1 MREQRW
7 LLPPVW
13 FTVETSIVVDSAT
26 ICVVVIV
33 VVNGCVVSVVNGLVV
48 VVDSATICVV
58 VVVVVNGCVVSV
70 VNGLVVVVVIF
81 SLVYNICDSVDGSK

>member
-7 LLPPVW
+7 LLPLVW

-26 ICVVVIV
+26 IC
-33 VVNGCVVSVVNGLVV
+33 
-48 VVDSATICVV
+48 V

-70 VNGLVVVVVIF
+70 VNGLVVVVVIS

>member
-1 MREQRW
+1 VREQRW

-48 VVDSATICVV
+48 VV
-58 VVVVVNGCVVSV
+58 
-70 VNGLVVVVVIF
+70 VIF